1 MLIQTLGTTDFTTT
15 PSSRPHL
22 PWVPPA
28 MLRDAMKCTTLKAF
42 FTLII
47 DQESDDA
54 IKSSYDAAAATAA
67 ARSVFAT
74 STGLSGH
81 QHHRARCHSISD
93 EMGHHQYTLTPNAR
107 CSRGVQPLHQSDL
120 TMTSEIT
127 TTPQSAILLTNLRAQ
142 TAAATRTGALITAA
156 T

>member
-1 MLIQTLGTTDFTTT
+1 MLSKVRMTLQQ
-15 PSSRPHL
+15 RPQL
-22 PWVPPA
+22 P
-28 MLRDAMKCTTLKAF
+28 
-42 FTLII
+42 
-47 DQESDDA
+47 DQCSQLPLG
-54 IKSSYDAAAATAA
+54 YPVT
-67 ARSVFAT
+67 
-74 STGLSGH
+74 

-127 TTPQSAILLTNLRAQ
+127 TTPQSAILLTSLRAQ